1 MLELPEVGDLVLAF
15 YTCDCDDRRQQ
26 HVRVS
31 NSSCYSVHEID
42 VVDVGQLR
50 ALVAVLGFRM
60 LVGLVLRMLVADLVF
75 RAVVAHKGPVSELV
89 VVVLGVVLVL
99 VEHA

>member
-1 MLELPEVGDLVLAF
+1 MPAF
-15 YTCDCDDRRQQ
+15 CTCDCGDRRQQ
-26 HVRVS
+26 CVRVS
-31 NSSCYSVHEID
+31 NSSCHSVHEID

-50 ALVAVLGFRM
+50 ALVAVLVFRM

-75 RAVVAHKGPVSELV
+75 RTLVACKGSVSELV
-89 VVVLGVVLVL
+89 VVVLGVVLAL